1 MINFFKVNFLLLIIH
16 AQLEHDL
23 EISGMSSCLS
33 ILSHD
38 GNASTLMTVG

>member
-33 ILSHD
+33 IYH
-38 GNASTLMTVG
+38 MMVMHQH